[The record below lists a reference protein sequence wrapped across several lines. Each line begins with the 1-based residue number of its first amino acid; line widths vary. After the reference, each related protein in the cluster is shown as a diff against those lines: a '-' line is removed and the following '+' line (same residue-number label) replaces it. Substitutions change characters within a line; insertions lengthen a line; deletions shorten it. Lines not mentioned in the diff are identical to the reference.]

1 MKAMKKA
8 DNKPSSLEEV
18 EDVCW
23 THFPLLFLFYDF
35 FLLSF
40 LNFSVFLQK
49 NKKSRYLII
58 NLNYSRSNL

>member
-1 MKAMKKA
+1 MMKAMKKA

-35 FLLSF
+35 VFFLSWIF
-40 LNFSVFLQK
+40 LYFYKKIK
-49 NKKSRYLII
+49 NQDI
-58 NLNYSRSNL
+58 

>member
-1 MKAMKKA
+1 MMKAMKKA

-35 FLLSF
+35 FLLYFLTF
-40 LNFSVFLQK
+40 LNFSIFLQK
-49 NKKSRYLII
+49 NKKARYLII
-58 NLNYSRSNL
+58 KSDK

>member
-1 MKAMKKA
+1 MMKAMKKA

-49 NKKSRYLII
+49 NKKSRYLT
-58 NLNYSRSNL
+58 